1 MRSSRI
7 GGADLDGVAIGGDEN
22 ADEGTQ
28 TRRVDPVVVG
38 DHNRWL
44 VIGVNNS
51 DSTTLHFFLRLQ
63 DCSVQEEEEEE
74 LLVLSRAFGLR
85 WGKTNE
91 DQQKNV
97 LCCCAVATCLLVL
110 LCGEYV
116 LDDQCWQES
125 NARDARVDT
134 LVCLVN
140 MQSNEK

>member
-7 GGADLDGVAIGGDEN
+7 GGADLDGVAIGGAEN

-51 DSTTLHFFLRLQ
+51 DSNTLHFFLRLQ
-63 DCSVQEEEEEE
+63 DCSVQDDEEEEEEE

-91 DQQKNV
+91 DQPKKMFCV
-97 LCCCAVATCLLVL
+97 VVL
-110 LCGEYV
+110 LPLAC
-116 LDDQCWQES
+116 
-125 NARDARVDT
+125 
-134 LVCLVN
+134 
-140 MQSNEK
+140 